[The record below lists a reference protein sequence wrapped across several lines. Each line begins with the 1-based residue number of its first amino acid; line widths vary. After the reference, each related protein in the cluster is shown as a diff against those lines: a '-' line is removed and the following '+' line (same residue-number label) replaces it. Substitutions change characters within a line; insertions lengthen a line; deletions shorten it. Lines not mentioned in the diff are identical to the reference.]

1 MIRKSGNRFFEKIML
16 RQYVRATIN
25 SIWSGCVLREH
36 TVLSIAERTVLYA
49 ALALAT
55 VAAWSAT
62 FMQSAGIPA
71 LSPVLSQV
79 RCGAAW
85 SASGA
90 VAAFVMWVS
99 MMVAMMMPA
108 TTPTIEAFATIARRR
123 RARRQTYTPALVF
136 VAGYLLAWSC
146 FSAAAVVA
154 QWLLYRAALL
164 TPTLQNTSPVLAGA
178 ALIVAGLYQFTPI
191 KMACL
196 RGCRSP
202 LTFIISEW
210 REGYSGALTMGLRH
224 GLICVG
230 CCWALMSLMFCIS
243 VMDLRWAAALA
254 IYASVEKL
262 IPGGDT
268 VVAPAFGSAA
278 VLGGAGLIA
287 FALM

>member
-1 MIRKSGNRFFEKIML
+1 M
-16 RQYVRATIN
+16 
-25 SIWSGCVLREH
+25 
-36 TVLSIAERTVLYA
+36 LSIAERTVLYA

-55 VAAWSAT
+55 AAAWSVT
-62 FMQSAGIPA
+62 FMQSAGVPA
-71 LSPVLSQV
+71 LSPILSQV
-79 RCGAAW
+79 WCGAVW
-85 SASGA
+85 TASGA

-123 RARRQTYTPALVF
+123 RARRQPYTPTLVF
-136 VAGYLLAWSC
+136 VTGYLLAWSC
-146 FSAAAVVA
+146 FSTAAVVA
-154 QWLLYRAALL
+154 QWLLYSSALL

-178 ALIVAGLYQFTPI
+178 ALLVAGLYQFTPL

-202 LTFIISEW
+202 LTFIMTEW
-210 REGYSGALTMGLRH
+210 REGHAGALTMGLRY

-230 CCWALMSLMFCIS
+230 CCWALMSLMFCVS

-254 IYASVEKL
+254 IYAAVEKL

-278 VLGGAGLIA
+278 VLGGAGLVA